1 MTQKEKKELEDMK
14 QSAKQ
19 YRKEQKEFKKQY
31 KSLMTIY
38 TDENVKYRGVED
50 LEDAADKEMC
60 NSILYGLYLNM
71 AVCYMK
77 MSHFDLARKI
87 LDDAGMI

>member
-1 MTQKEKKELEDMK
+1 
-14 QSAKQ
+14 
-19 YRKEQKEFKKQY
+19 
-31 KSLMTIY
+31 
-38 TDENVKYRGVED
+38 
-50 LEDAADKEMC
+50 MC

-87 LDDAGMI
+87 LDDAGMIQKENSQYLFRYSQAIFYDKWSTYKDLLRAKELIEKAVNLSNYENIFK